1 MSLDEPIMTV
11 TDRAASRL
19 RDIIAPER
27 KQALRIATVRT
38 HCMGGRGFTY
48 RLALEASTSGDDG
61 VFEANGVNVC
71 IDPASSKYLN
81 GAELDFVETIE
92 ESGFT
97 LNNPNVI
104 GRCPCGHHDIFE

>member
-1 MSLDEPIMTV
+1 MGLDEPVVTV

-19 RDIIAPER
+19 RGIIATER
-27 KQALRIATVRT
+27 KQALRIAMVRT

-48 RLALEASTSGDDG
+48 RLALEASPSVDDG
-61 VFEANGVNVC
+61 VFEANGVKVC
-71 IDPASSKYLN
+71 IDPASSEHLD
-81 GAELDFVETIE
+81 GAELDFVEALE
-92 ESGFT
+92 ENGFK